1 MYVTT
6 ELYLSRFRISNFE
19 NESFGDGK
27 KEVKEEGGEEEEEEQ
42 KYRQK
47 TEK

>member
-1 MYVTT
+1 VYVTT
-6 ELYLSRFRISNFE
+6 DLCLRRFRISNFE

-27 KEVKEEGGEEEEEEQ
+27 KEVKEEGEEEEKEQ
-42 KYRQK
+42 KYREK